1 MSEIDPTAADDAAAE
16 AAASGVEPTL
26 GQDAPALP
34 DEPVLA
40 EPPVVAEAPVP
51 EVAGS
56 VEPPAVAEP
65 PLAEVAPVTAPT
77 PIGQPSGRQIG
88 KVRSPVGGWFL
99 ALITFGIYA
108 LVWYYKIN
116 KELRDYDSSIVVK
129 PGLALLSLF
138 VPIVGLVSIYNT
150 GKRIQQ
156 AQTVAGI
163 TPEASGL
170 LGLVL
175 YFVFGLWLPYYNSN
189 NNKVWRA
196 EGATA

>member
-1 MSEIDPTAADDAAAE
+1 MSEIDPTASGAE
-16 AAASGVEPTL
+16 VTPT
-26 GQDAPALP
+26 
-34 DEPVLA
+34 
-40 EPPVVAEAPVP
+40 VP
-51 EVAGS
+51 EVAEVVTPDAS
-56 VEPPAVAEP
+56 VPDAA
-65 PLAEVAPVTAPT
+65 PLAEVAPVADVAPVVEST
-77 PIGQPSGRQIG
+77 PAAAQPSGRQLG
-88 KVRSPVGGWFL
+88 KLRSPAGGWFL

-150 GKRIQQ
+150 GKRIRQ

-163 TPEASGL
+163 APEASGL

>member
-1 MSEIDPTAADDAAAE
+1 MSELDPTAASPEAPTPAVPEATAAVAQDASTSDAAPV
-16 AAASGVEPTL
+16 AA
-26 GQDAPALP
+26 
-34 DEPVLA
+34 
-40 EPPVVAEAPVP
+40 
-51 EVAGS
+51 
-56 VEPPAVAEP
+56 
-65 PLAEVAPVTAPT
+65 VAPVAPVA
-77 PIGQPSGRQIG
+77 PIAQASPEAARPSGRQLG
-88 KVRSPVGGWFL
+88 KLRSPAGGWFL

-116 KELRDYDSSIVVK
+116 KELRDYDTSIVVK

-150 GKRIQQ
+150 GKRIRQ

-163 TPEASGL
+163 VPEASGL

-175 YFVFGLWLPYYNSN
+175 YFVFGLWLPYYNSA